1 MELGKIQ
8 TLKVTSKKDGII
20 KLSDADGDKVSL
32 AKGEGDKL
40 KVGEEVEA
48 FVYNIHDDF
57 EATLKRPYA
66 QVGDLKKLRVVDKAK
81 VGYFVD
87 NGIGKDIFLPF
98 KESFGRLTV
107 GEEYLFY
114 LYHDKSD
121 RLALTMN
128 IKDKLSTEEHFKV
141 NDIVKGTIYSIGR
154 PGAFVAIENKYD
166 GMIPIEEIKG
176 IHKIGEEVEARVQ
189 RVLKTGF
196 ITLTFR
202 EKAYKQIDSDAD
214 LILELLEDNNGVL
227 ELGDKSDPELIKDLT
242 GLSKKAYKR
251 AVGHL
256 YKNRKINIYD
266 TKIELK
272 HGRK

>member
-1 MELGKIQ
+1 MELGKVQ
-8 TLKVTSKKDGII
+8 TLKVASKKDGIV
-20 KLSDADGDKVSL
+20 KLSDADGDKVTL
-32 AKGEGDKL
+32 AKGEGEKL

-48 FVYNIHDDF
+48 FVYNIHEEF

-66 QVGDLKKLRVVDKAK
+66 QVGELKKLRVVDKAK

-107 GEEYLFY
+107 GDEYLFY

-189 RVLKTGF
+189 RILKTGF
-196 ITLTFR
+196 ITLTLR
-202 EKAYKQIDSDAD
+202 EKAYKQIDADSD
-214 LILELLEDNNGVL
+214 LILELLEDNGGVL

>member
-8 TLKVTSKKDGII
+8 TLKVTSKKDGKIV
-20 KLSDADGDKVSL
+20 LSDNEENKVNL

-40 KVGEEVEA
+40 KVEEEVEA

>member
-8 TLKVTSKKDGII
+8 TLKVTSKKDGKIV
-20 KLSDADGDKVSL
+20 LSDNEENKVNL

-214 LILELLEDNNGVL
+214 LVLELLEDNNGVL

>member
-8 TLKVTSKKDGII
+8 TLKVASKKDGII

-32 AKGEGDKL
+32 AKGEGEKL

-48 FVYNIHDDF
+48 FIYNIHEEF

-66 QVGDLKKLRVVDKAK
+66 QVGELKKLRVVDKAK

-107 GEEYLFY
+107 GDEYLFY

-128 IKDKLSTEEHFKV
+128 IKDKLSTEGHLKV

-189 RVLKTGF
+189 RILKTGF

-202 EKAYKQIDSDAD
+202 EKAYKQIDADSD
-214 LILELLEDNNGVL
+214 LILELLEDNGGVL

-256 YKNRKINIYD
+256 YKDRKINIYD

>member
-8 TLKVTSKKDGII
+8 TLKVTSKKDGKIV
-20 KLSDADGDKVSL
+20 LSDNEENKVNL

-57 EATLKRPYA
+57 ETTLKRPYA

>member
-8 TLKVTSKKDGII
+8 TLKVASKKDGII
-20 KLSDADGDKVSL
+20 KLSDANGEKVSL
-32 AKGEGDKL
+32 AKGEGEKL

-48 FVYNIHDDF
+48 FVYNIHEEF

-66 QVGDLKKLRVVDKAK
+66 QVGELKKLRVVDKAK

-107 GEEYLFY
+107 GDEYLFY

-128 IKDKLSTEEHFKV
+128 IKDKLSTKEHFKV

-189 RVLKTGF
+189 RILKTGF

-202 EKAYKQIDSDAD
+202 EKAYKQIDADSD
-214 LILELLEDNNGVL
+214 LILELLEDNGGVL

>member
-8 TLKVTSKKDGII
+8 
-20 KLSDADGDKVSL
+20 
-32 AKGEGDKL
+32 KL
-40 KVGEEVEA
+40 KVESKNGKKVFLADDENNKVILARGEGEDLKVGDEVEA
-48 FVYNIHDDF
+48 FVYNIHEDF

-66 QVGDLKKLRVVDKAK
+66 QVGELKKLKVVDKAK

-98 KESFGRLTV
+98 KESYGRLTV
-107 GEEYLFY
+107 GEEYLLY

-128 IKDKLSTEEHFKV
+128 IKDKLLVNDKYKV
-141 NDIVKGTIYSIGR
+141 NDIVKGTIYSMGR
-154 PGAFVAIENKYD
+154 PGAFVAIDNKYD
-166 GMIPIEEIKG
+166 GMIPAEEIKG
-176 IHKIGEEVEARVQ
+176 IYKIGDEVEARVQ
-189 RVLKTGF
+189 RILQTGF
-196 ITLTFR
+196 ITLTLR
-202 EKAYKQIDSDAD
+202 EKAYKQIDADAD
-214 LILELLEDNNGVL
+214 LILELLEDNGGVL
-227 ELGDKSDPELIKDLT
+227 EIGDKSDPEIIKDLT

-256 YKNRKINIYD
+256 YKNRSINIYD
-266 TKIELK
+266 TKIEFR

>member
-1 MELGKIQ
+1 MELGKVQ
-8 TLKVTSKKDGII
+8 TLKVASKKDGIV
-20 KLSDADGDKVSL
+20 KLSDADGEKVVL
-32 AKGEGDKL
+32 AKGEGEKL

-48 FVYNIHDDF
+48 FVYNIHEEF

-66 QVGDLKKLRVVDKAK
+66 QVGELKKLRVVDKAK

-87 NGIGKDIFLPF
+87 NGIEKDIFLPF

-107 GEEYLFY
+107 GDEYLFY

-189 RVLKTGF
+189 RILKTGF
-196 ITLTFR
+196 ITLTLR
-202 EKAYKQIDSDAD
+202 EKAYKQIDADSD
-214 LILELLEDNNGVL
+214 LILELLEDNGGVL

>member
-1 MELGKIQ
+1 MELGKVQ
-8 TLKVTSKKDGII
+8 TLKVASKKDGIV
-20 KLSDADGDKVSL
+20 KLSDADGDKVTL
-32 AKGEGDKL
+32 AKGEGEKL

-48 FVYNIHDDF
+48 FVYNIHEEF

-66 QVGDLKKLRVVDKAK
+66 QVGELKKLRVVDKAK

-107 GEEYLFY
+107 GDEYLFY

-189 RVLKTGF
+189 RILKTGF
-196 ITLTFR
+196 ITLTLR
-202 EKAYKQIDSDAD
+202 EKAYKQIDADSD
-214 LILELLEDNNGVL
+214 LILELLEDNGGVL

-256 YKNRKINIYD
+256 YKNGKINIYD

>member
-8 TLKVTSKKDGII
+8 TLKVTSKKDGKIV
-20 KLSDADGDKVSL
+20 LSDNEENKVNL

-114 LYHDKSD
+114 LYHDKTD

>member
-8 TLKVTSKKDGII
+8 TLKVASKKDGII

-32 AKGEGDKL
+32 AKGEGEKL

-48 FVYNIHDDF
+48 FVYNIHEEF
-57 EATLKRPYA
+57 EATLKKPYA
-66 QVGDLKKLRVVDKAK
+66 QVGELKKLRVVDKAK

-107 GEEYLFY
+107 GDEYLFY

-128 IKDKLSTEEHFKV
+128 IKDKLSTEGHSKV
-141 NDIVKGTIYSIGR
+141 NDIVKGTIYSIGK

-189 RVLKTGF
+189 RILKTGF

-202 EKAYKQIDSDAD
+202 EKAYKQIDADSD
-214 LILELLEDNNGVL
+214 LILELLEDNGGVL

>member
-1 MELGKIQ
+1 MELGKVQ
-8 TLKVTSKKDGII
+8 TLKVASKKDGIVI
-20 KLSDADGDKVSL
+20 LSDADGEKVVL

-48 FVYNIHDDF
+48 FVYNIHEEF

-66 QVGDLKKLRVVDKAK
+66 QVGELKKLRVVDKAK

-107 GEEYLFY
+107 GDEYLFY

-189 RVLKTGF
+189 RILKTGF
-196 ITLTFR
+196 ITLTLR
-202 EKAYKQIDSDAD
+202 EKAYKQIDADSD
-214 LILELLEDNNGVL
+214 LILELLEDNGGVL

>member
-8 TLKVTSKKDGII
+8 TLKVTSKKDGKIV
-20 KLSDADGDKVSL
+20 LSDNEENKVNL

>member
-8 TLKVTSKKDGII
+8 TLKVASKKDGIVI
-20 KLSDADGDKVSL
+20 LSDADGDKVAL
-32 AKGEGDKL
+32 AKGEGEKL

-48 FVYNIHDDF
+48 FVYNIHEEF
-57 EATLKRPYA
+57 EATLKKPYA
-66 QVGDLKKLRVVDKAK
+66 QVGELKKLRVVDKAK

-107 GEEYLFY
+107 GDEYLFY

-189 RVLKTGF
+189 RILKTGF
-196 ITLTFR
+196 ITLTLR
-202 EKAYKQIDSDAD
+202 EKAYKQIDADSD
-214 LILELLEDNNGVL
+214 LILELLEDNGGVL

>member
-8 TLKVTSKKDGII
+8 TLKVASKKDGVV
-20 KLSDADGDKVSL
+20 KLSDADGDKVAL
-32 AKGEGDKL
+32 VKGEGEKL

-48 FVYNIHDDF
+48 FVYNIHEEF

-66 QVGDLKKLRVVDKAK
+66 QVGELKKLRVVDKAK

-107 GEEYLFY
+107 GDEYLFY

-189 RVLKTGF
+189 RILKTGF
-196 ITLTFR
+196 ITLTLR
-202 EKAYKQIDSDAD
+202 EKAYKQIDADSD
-214 LILELLEDNNGVL
+214 LILELLEDNGGVL

>member
-8 TLKVTSKKDGII
+8 TLKVASKKDGII
-20 KLSDADGDKVSL
+20 KLSDANGEKVSL
-32 AKGEGDKL
+32 AKGEGEKL

-48 FVYNIHDDF
+48 FVYNIHEEF

-66 QVGDLKKLRVVDKAK
+66 QVGELKKLRVVDKAK

-107 GEEYLFY
+107 GDEYLFY

-128 IKDKLSTEEHFKV
+128 IKDKLSTEGHLKV

-189 RVLKTGF
+189 RILKTGF

-202 EKAYKQIDSDAD
+202 EKAYKQIDADSD
-214 LILELLEDNNGVL
+214 LILELLEDNGGVL

>member
-8 TLKVTSKKDGII
+8 TLKVTSKKDGKIV
-20 KLSDADGDKVSL
+20 LSDNEENKVNL
-32 AKGEGDKL
+32 AKGERDKL

>member
-8 TLKVTSKKDGII
+8 TLKVASKKDGII

-32 AKGEGDKL
+32 AKGEGEKL

-48 FVYNIHDDF
+48 FVYNIHEEF
-57 EATLKRPYA
+57 EATLKKPYA
-66 QVGDLKKLRVVDKAK
+66 QVGELKKLRVVDKAK

-107 GEEYLFY
+107 GDEYLFY

-128 IKDKLSTEEHFKV
+128 IKDKLSTEGHLKV

-189 RVLKTGF
+189 RILKTGF

-202 EKAYKQIDSDAD
+202 EKAYKQIDADSD
-214 LILELLEDNNGVL
+214 LILELLEDNGGVL

>member
-8 TLKVTSKKDGII
+8 TLKVASKKDGII
-20 KLSDADGDKVSL
+20 KLSDTDGEIVAL
-32 AKGEGDKL
+32 AKGEGEKL
-40 KVGEEVEA
+40 KVGEEVKA
-48 FVYNIHDDF
+48 FVYNIHEEF
-57 EATLKRPYA
+57 EATLKSPNA
-66 QVGDLKKLRVVDKAK
+66 QVGELKKLRVVDKAK

-107 GEEYLFY
+107 GDEYLFY

-128 IKDKLSTEEHFKV
+128 IKDKLSTEGHFKV

-189 RVLKTGF
+189 RILKTGF

-202 EKAYKQIDSDAD
+202 EKAYKQIDADSD
-214 LILELLEDNNGVL
+214 LILELLEDNGGVL

>member
-8 TLKVTSKKDGII
+8 TLKVASKKDGII

-32 AKGEGDKL
+32 AKGEGEKL

-48 FVYNIHDDF
+48 FVYNIHEEF

-66 QVGDLKKLRVVDKAK
+66 QVGELKKLRVVDKAK

-107 GEEYLFY
+107 GDEYLFY

-128 IKDKLSTEEHFKV
+128 IKDKLSTEGHLKV

-189 RVLKTGF
+189 RILKTGF

-202 EKAYKQIDSDAD
+202 EKAYKQIDADSD
-214 LILELLEDNNGVL
+214 LILELLEDNGGVL

>member
-8 TLKVTSKKDGII
+8 TLKVASKKDGII
-20 KLSDADGDKVSL
+20 KLTDADGDKVTL
-32 AKGEGDKL
+32 AKGEGEKL

-48 FVYNIHDDF
+48 FVYNIHKEF

-66 QVGDLKKLRVVDKAK
+66 QVGELKKLRVVDKAK

-107 GEEYLFY
+107 GDEYLFY

-189 RVLKTGF
+189 RILKTGF
-196 ITLTFR
+196 ITLTLR
-202 EKAYKQIDSDAD
+202 EKAYKQIDADSD
-214 LILELLEDNNGVL
+214 LILELLEDNGGVL

-256 YKNRKINIYD
+256 YKNGKINIYD

>member
-1 MELGKIQ
+1 MELGKVQ
-8 TLKVTSKKDGII
+8 TLKVASKKDGIVI
-20 KLSDADGDKVSL
+20 LSDADGDKVTL
-32 AKGEGDKL
+32 AKGEGEKL

-48 FVYNIHDDF
+48 FVYNIHEEF

-66 QVGDLKKLRVVDKAK
+66 QVGELKKLRVVDKAK

-107 GEEYLFY
+107 GDEYLFY

-128 IKDKLSTEEHFKV
+128 IKDKLSTEGHLKV

-189 RVLKTGF
+189 RILKTGF

-202 EKAYKQIDSDAD
+202 EKAYKQIDADSD
-214 LILELLEDNNGVL
+214 LILELLEDNGGVL

>member
-8 TLKVTSKKDGII
+8 TLKVASKKDGIVI
-20 KLSDADGDKVSL
+20 LSDADGDKVTL

-48 FVYNIHDDF
+48 FVYNIHEEF

-66 QVGDLKKLRVVDKAK
+66 QVGELKKLRVVDKAK

-107 GEEYLFY
+107 GDEYLFY

-128 IKDKLSTEEHFKV
+128 IKDKLSTEEHFKI

-189 RVLKTGF
+189 RILKTGF
-196 ITLTFR
+196 ITLTLR
-202 EKAYKQIDSDAD
+202 EKAYKQIDADSD
-214 LILELLEDNNGVL
+214 LILELLEDNGGVL

>member
-1 MELGKIQ
+1 MELGKVQ
-8 TLKVTSKKDGII
+8 TLKVASKKDGIVI
-20 KLSDADGDKVSL
+20 LSDADGDKVTL

-48 FVYNIHDDF
+48 FVYNIHEEF

-66 QVGDLKKLRVVDKAK
+66 QVGELKKLRFVDKEK
-81 VGYFVD
+81 FGYFVD

-107 GEEYLFY
+107 GDEYLFY

-189 RVLKTGF
+189 RILKTGF
-196 ITLTFR
+196 ITLTLR
-202 EKAYKQIDSDAD
+202 EKAYKQIDADSD
-214 LILELLEDNNGVL
+214 LILELLEDNGGVL

-266 TKIELK
+266 MKIELK